1 MVAPKKVDYDRI
13 EAGWRAGLLSPQQLA
28 ELYTAET
35 GVKVSRTSIIK
46 YFEGLGVPRDLAA
59 KIRAKSDDMLLKSKV
74 AADKVADKVATKDII
89 RDAASEITDIRLH
102 QRGDI
107 LRFRKLSIKLL
118 DELEHQTENQ
128 DLYQQMG
135 ELLRAETDSGI
146 DKLNDLY
153 NRVISTPSRIDSNK
167 KLAETLRHLIALERE
182 AYNIDSNT
190 REEKPTIATES
201 ISSEDAARI
210 YMDMIHGSK

>member
-1 MVAPKKVDYDRI
+1 MTDTKRPVDWERI
-13 EAGWRAGLLSPQQLA
+13 ELDYRAGVLSLREIA
-28 ELYTAET
+28 ETHNTNHMAITRKAKKEGWTRDLSEKIKAKADSIVTRSCASGVTAE
-35 GVKVSRTSIIK
+35 
-46 YFEGLGVPRDLAA
+46 RDVIESGAQA
-59 KIRAKSDDMLLKSKV
+59 IAN
-74 AADKVADKVATKDII
+74 
-89 RDAASEITDIRLH
+89 IRLAH
-102 QRGDI
+102 RGDI
-107 LRFRKLSIKLL
+107 NRFRKLSIKLL

-135 ELLRAETDSGI
+135 ELLRAETDNGM

-190 REEKPTIATES
+190 REEKTIIATES
-201 ISSEDAARI
+201 VSSEDAARI
-210 YMDMIHGSK
+210 YMDMIHGRK